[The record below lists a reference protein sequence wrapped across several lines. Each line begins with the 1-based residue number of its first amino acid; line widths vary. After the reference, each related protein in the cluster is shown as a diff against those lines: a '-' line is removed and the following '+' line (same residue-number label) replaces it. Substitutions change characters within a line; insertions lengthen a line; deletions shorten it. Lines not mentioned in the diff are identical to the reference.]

1 MLYNSIIL
9 NNMILTKSLT
19 KLDYRQA
26 FELDSEQNIVTDAS
40 CAARSTYPS
49 IRAPGR
55 LYLFDDYLIF
65 KVDAN
70 AAERMDDQTK
80 RTMSNAQVARAS
92 PAGGNVDDSVLYDG
106 SEASFAVDESYIN
119 SASLAGMNE

>member
-1 MLYNSIIL
+1 
-9 NNMILTKSLT
+9 MILTKSLT

-40 CAARSTYPS
+40 CAARATYPS

-65 KVDAN
+65 RVDTN
-70 AAERMDDQTK
+70 AAERMDDQSK
-80 RTMSNAQVARAS
+80 RTLSTQVVGQRA
-92 PAGGNVDDSVLYDG
+92 A
-106 SEASFAVDESYIN
+106 
-119 SASLAGMNE
+119 

>member
-1 MLYNSIIL
+1 
-9 NNMILTKSLT
+9 MILTKSLT

-26 FELDSEQNIVTDAS
+26 FELDSEQNIVTDAA

-80 RTMSNAQVARAS
+80 RTISTAPGSKTAQS
-92 PAGGNVDDSVLYDG
+92 PAANEDESVLYDG

-119 SASLAGMNE
+119 SSTVVGMNE